1 MTRLSL
7 REWLRVSRWKEQAA
21 TLALAG
27 AGASCF
33 LWLGVPLPWLFGP
46 MTFCLVAGLLRL
58 PLVTSDLLTLVSRL
72 IIGVTAGTSI
82 TPDVVAHIPRMA
94 YTVAIVPLFVAAAG
108 LVGVPFFTRF
118 CGFDRA
124 TAYYAAMPGGL
135 TDMVLFGREAGGD
148 ERALALVHT
157 TRVVATVALL
167 PVLLAYAFDLDF
179 SPPDTAQAA
188 PTPMSELL
196 LMCMAGYVGWRLALR
211 LRLFGAPVLGPL
223 ILGAVLSLA
232 GLVEHRP
239 PGEVISAAQ
248 FFLGV
253 ALGAGYVGVTFAELG
268 GKVLAGVVYVVILGT
283 LAGFVTE
290 LVVQLGL
297 LSPLEGFLAFAPGG
311 QAEMMLLALAAGAD
325 IGIVVVHHLV
335 RLVLIILAAPLVASR
350 LRLGPRE

>member
-1 MTRLSL
+1 MSRLSL
-7 REWLRVSRWKEQAA
+7 REWLRVSRWKAQLG

-27 AGASCF
+27 AGAWCF

-46 MTFCLVAGLLRL
+46 MCFCLVAGLMRA
-58 PLVTSDLLTLVSRL
+58 PLVTNDAMTMASRL
-72 IIGVTAGTSI
+72 IIGVTAGTAI

-94 YTVAIVPLFVAAAG
+94 YTVAIVPLFVATAG
-108 LVGVPFFTRF
+108 LVGVPYFMRV

-179 SPPDTAQAA
+179 TPPDKAQVS
-188 PTPMSELL
+188 PTPMTELL
-196 LMCMAGYVGWRLALR
+196 LMGIAGYAGWRIALR

-223 ILGAVLSLA
+223 ILGAALSLT

-239 PGEVISAAQ
+239 PAEVISAAQ

-268 GKVLAGVVYVVILGT
+268 GKVLAGVVYVLILAA

-290 LVVQLGL
+290 VVVQLGL
-297 LSPLEGFLAFAPGG
+297 LSPLEGLLAFAPGG

-350 LRLGPRE
+350 LRLGPRK